1 MMTDIIETTETGQV
15 GGAVG
20 ADPSAAA
27 LGSSMTARVA
37 GTSQENRLAIS

>member
-20 ADPSAAA
+20 ADPPTAA